1 VNKIETIK
9 NLTAKLLQYCD
20 EYYNLDRPTIS
31 DTEYDKK
38 FDELKSLEDKTG
50 FWLANSPTRKVQG
63 QVLDCFTKVKHS
75 KPMLSAAKTKD
86 VNEIKRFIGN
96 QPFYCSYKLDGC
108 FTSSCKISMA
118 DGTYKNINKIQIGDF
133 VLSCSPDGIVQPKR
147 VSNVFYNGLKK
158 QEEWMTIYT
167 EKGVPKC
174 IDKDDP
180 SYGGTKCTKNHMF
193 FTPNGYIEAQKLKSG
208 DIIYKQYHTPSKIQ
222 QQAILGMLLGD
233 GWFVKRSNTYSD
245 VLEIH
250 TSKTKN
256 NGYDDIIYKFE
267 KMFKTFNPK
276 ITHKTSG
283 YSKVKN
289 NMTNINFHTMALPN
303 YFNDN
308 KNHIRCGITWTDE
321 ILSHMTN
328 LSWAIFFIDDGS
340 LVKSQ
345 EEGKNVT
352 NKIAGAI
359 LHTNRH
365 PYENVKIL
373 SDYLNNIGLFN
384 YIELEKPIVNE
395 ELGDGYI
402 IRISQDSSM
411 KFFSMIAP
419 YIPRELRAKK
429 LPNRTDIQECEEI
442 KWWENDDSYIG
453 LSEEKIYKITI
464 PSPQREHSLKAY
476 DIEVED
482 NHNYFANNHLVHNCT
497 LVVRYENGEFVQAVT
512 RGNGEIG
519 EDVTA
524 QAKMIT
530 NLPMHID
537 YNDKLELRGEC
548 VISWKNFHKI
558 NESLDEPY
566 SHPRNLAAGSLRQL
580 DTNIT
585 KQRNLSYVVFE
596 CVSDLYDNNALFD
609 SKLDELGYLDCLG
622 FETVGR
628 CTGNV
633 DDCIEGMQPEWYQ
646 YPCDGLIFEMCMKS
660 YSKTLPVTAHHE
672 GCRMALKWADEMYET
687 TLRDV
692 EWNPT
697 RSGLIAPVAIFDEID
712 LDGALTTRATLHNLS
727 IIEQLEL
734 GIGDTIT
741 VYRSNMVIPKVYD
754 NLTRSNTLTI
764 PTTCPCCGEPTE
776 IKYTDNSK
784 VLMCTNPNCAA
795 KKLAQFTHF
804 VSRKAMNIDG
814 LSEKTLEL
822 LISHGFLHNYKDI
835 YHLKEY
841 KNKIT
846 QLPGMGAKSVDKLL
860 DSIEKSRAVT
870 LDRFI
875 TALGIPNIGS
885 SAAKAIS
892 KQFNGDHYDFVQAL
906 ANGYDFSQ
914 IDDFGEITNKSLHD
928 WWDSKD
934 PMAELLPVEMNFI
947 VENDVGSSSNLD
959 GKSFCITGSLT
970 HYPNRDAL
978 VKAIEDNGGKYVS
991 GVSKKTDYLINNDTT
1006 STSGKN
1012 KKAVELNIPIISEED
1027 FLKMLS
1033 E

>member
-1 VNKIETIK
+1 MNKIATIK

-31 DTEYDKK
+31 DAEYDKK
-38 FDELKSLEDKTG
+38 FDELKSLEDETG

-96 QPFYCSYKLDGC
+96 QPFYCSYKLDG
-108 FTSSCKISMA
+108 
-118 DGTYKNINKIQIGDF
+118 
-133 VLSCSPDGIVQPKR
+133 L
-147 VSNVFYNGLKK
+147 
-158 QEEWMTIYT
+158 
-167 EKGVPKC
+167 
-174 IDKDDP
+174 
-180 SYGGTKCTKNHMF
+180 
-193 FTPNGYIEAQKLKSG
+193 
-208 DIIYKQYHTPSKIQ
+208 
-222 QQAILGMLLGD
+222 
-233 GWFVKRSNTYSD
+233 
-245 VLEIH
+245 
-250 TSKTKN
+250 
-256 NGYDDIIYKFE
+256 
-267 KMFKTFNPK
+267 
-276 ITHKTSG
+276 
-283 YSKVKN
+283 
-289 NMTNINFHTMALPN
+289 
-303 YFNDN
+303 
-308 KNHIRCGITWTDE
+308 
-321 ILSHMTN
+321 
-328 LSWAIFFIDDGS
+328 
-340 LVKSQ
+340 
-345 EEGKNVT
+345 
-352 NKIAGAI
+352 
-359 LHTNRH
+359 
-365 PYENVKIL
+365 
-373 SDYLNNIGLFN
+373 
-384 YIELEKPIVNE
+384 
-395 ELGDGYI
+395 
-402 IRISQDSSM
+402 
-411 KFFSMIAP
+411 
-419 YIPRELRAKK
+419 
-429 LPNRTDIQECEEI
+429 
-442 KWWENDDSYIG
+442 
-453 LSEEKIYKITI
+453 
-464 PSPQREHSLKAY
+464 
-476 DIEVED
+476 
-482 NHNYFANNHLVHNCT
+482 T

-524 QAKMIT
+524 QARMIS

-548 VISWKNFHKI
+548 VISWNNFHKI

-596 CVSDLYDNNALFD
+596 CVSDLYDSNALFD

-633 DDCIEGMQPEWYQ
+633 DDCIEGMQPDWYQ

-660 YSKTLPVTAHHE
+660 YSKTLPSTSHHE

-764 PTTCPCCGEPTE
+764 PTTCPCCGDPTE

-804 VSRKAMNIDG
+804 VSRTAMNIDG

-822 LISHGFLHNYKDI
+822 LISHGFLHNYKGI
-835 YHLKEY
+835 YHLKDHRDEL
-841 KNKIT
+841 I
-846 QLPGMGAKSVDKLL
+846 LLDGLGEKSVDKLL
-860 DSIEKSRAVT
+860 DSIEKSRSVT

-914 IDDFGEITNKSLHD
+914 IDDIGEITNKSLHD

-947 VENDVGSSSNLD
+947 VENDVCSSSNLD

-1027 FLKMLS
+1027 FIKMLL

>member
-1 VNKIETIK
+1 MNKIETIK
-9 NLTAKLLQYCD
+9 NLTAKMLQYCD

-31 DTEYDKK
+31 DAEYDKK
-38 FDELKSLEDKTG
+38 FDELKSLEDETG

-63 QVLDCFTKVKHS
+63 QVLNCFTKVKHS

-96 QPFYCSYKLDGC
+96 QPFYCSYKLDG
-108 FTSSCKISMA
+108 
-118 DGTYKNINKIQIGDF
+118 
-133 VLSCSPDGIVQPKR
+133 L
-147 VSNVFYNGLKK
+147 
-158 QEEWMTIYT
+158 
-167 EKGVPKC
+167 
-174 IDKDDP
+174 
-180 SYGGTKCTKNHMF
+180 
-193 FTPNGYIEAQKLKSG
+193 
-208 DIIYKQYHTPSKIQ
+208 
-222 QQAILGMLLGD
+222 
-233 GWFVKRSNTYSD
+233 
-245 VLEIH
+245 
-250 TSKTKN
+250 
-256 NGYDDIIYKFE
+256 
-267 KMFKTFNPK
+267 
-276 ITHKTSG
+276 
-283 YSKVKN
+283 
-289 NMTNINFHTMALPN
+289 
-303 YFNDN
+303 
-308 KNHIRCGITWTDE
+308 
-321 ILSHMTN
+321 
-328 LSWAIFFIDDGS
+328 
-340 LVKSQ
+340 
-345 EEGKNVT
+345 
-352 NKIAGAI
+352 
-359 LHTNRH
+359 
-365 PYENVKIL
+365 
-373 SDYLNNIGLFN
+373 
-384 YIELEKPIVNE
+384 
-395 ELGDGYI
+395 
-402 IRISQDSSM
+402 
-411 KFFSMIAP
+411 
-419 YIPRELRAKK
+419 
-429 LPNRTDIQECEEI
+429 
-442 KWWENDDSYIG
+442 
-453 LSEEKIYKITI
+453 
-464 PSPQREHSLKAY
+464 
-476 DIEVED
+476 
-482 NHNYFANNHLVHNCT
+482 T

-519 EDVTA
+519 EDVSA

-596 CVSDLYDNNALFD
+596 CVSDLYDNHALFD

-628 CTGNV
+628 CAGNI

-835 YHLKEY
+835 YNLKEHRD
-841 KNKIT
+841 KLILLDGLGT
-846 QLPGMGAKSVDKLL
+846 KSVDKLL
-860 DSIEKSRAVT
+860 DSIEKSRDVT

-875 TALGIPNIGS
+875 TALGIPNVGS

-892 KQFNGDHYDFVQAL
+892 KQFGGDHYKFVMAL
-906 ANGYDFSQ
+906 SNGYDFTQ
-914 IDDFGEITNKSLHD
+914 ISDFGEITNKSLHD

-934 PMAELLPVEMNFI
+934 EMVELLPMEMNFI
-947 VENDVGSSSNLD
+947 VEEETTVSDNPFVGKTLVVT
-959 GKSFCITGSLT
+959 GKLNHFTRDFINEKIASLGAKAAGS
-970 HYPNRDAL
+970 
-978 VKAIEDNGGKYVS
+978 
-991 GVSKKTDYLINNDTT
+991 VSKKTDFLITNEA
-1006 STSGKN
+1006 SGSSKY
-1012 KKAVELNIPIISEED
+1012 KKAVELGIPVISEEE
-1027 FLKMLS
+1027 FLNMIG
-1033 E
+1033 

>member
-1 VNKIETIK
+1 MNKIETIK

-31 DTEYDKK
+31 DAEYDKK
-38 FDELKSLEDKTG
+38 FDELKSLEDETG

-86 VNEIKRFIGN
+86 ANEIKKFIGN
-96 QPFYCSYKLDGC
+96 RPFYCSYKLDG
-108 FTSSCKISMA
+108 
-118 DGTYKNINKIQIGDF
+118 
-133 VLSCSPDGIVQPKR
+133 L
-147 VSNVFYNGLKK
+147 
-158 QEEWMTIYT
+158 
-167 EKGVPKC
+167 
-174 IDKDDP
+174 
-180 SYGGTKCTKNHMF
+180 
-193 FTPNGYIEAQKLKSG
+193 
-208 DIIYKQYHTPSKIQ
+208 
-222 QQAILGMLLGD
+222 
-233 GWFVKRSNTYSD
+233 
-245 VLEIH
+245 
-250 TSKTKN
+250 
-256 NGYDDIIYKFE
+256 
-267 KMFKTFNPK
+267 
-276 ITHKTSG
+276 
-283 YSKVKN
+283 
-289 NMTNINFHTMALPN
+289 
-303 YFNDN
+303 
-308 KNHIRCGITWTDE
+308 
-321 ILSHMTN
+321 
-328 LSWAIFFIDDGS
+328 
-340 LVKSQ
+340 
-345 EEGKNVT
+345 
-352 NKIAGAI
+352 
-359 LHTNRH
+359 
-365 PYENVKIL
+365 
-373 SDYLNNIGLFN
+373 
-384 YIELEKPIVNE
+384 
-395 ELGDGYI
+395 
-402 IRISQDSSM
+402 
-411 KFFSMIAP
+411 
-419 YIPRELRAKK
+419 
-429 LPNRTDIQECEEI
+429 
-442 KWWENDDSYIG
+442 
-453 LSEEKIYKITI
+453 
-464 PSPQREHSLKAY
+464 
-476 DIEVED
+476 
-482 NHNYFANNHLVHNCT
+482 T

-524 QAKMIT
+524 QAMMIS

-628 CTGNV
+628 CTGNI

-835 YHLKEY
+835 YHLKEHRD
-841 KNKIT
+841 KLI
-846 QLPGMGAKSVDKLL
+846 LLDGLGAKSVDKLL
-860 DSIEKSRAVT
+860 DSIEKSRDVT

-875 TALGIPNIGS
+875 TALGIPNVGS
-885 SAAKAIS
+885 SAAKAINQ
-892 KQFNGDHYDFVQAL
+892 KFNGSYVDFVNAIGRQF
-906 ANGYDFSQ
+906 DFTTLY
-914 IDDFGEITNKSLHD
+914 DFGETMN
-928 WWDSKD
+928 DSIY
-934 PMAELLPVEMNFI
+934 NWF
-947 VENDVGSSSNLD
+947 
-959 GKSFCITGSLT
+959 
-970 HYPNRDAL
+970 
-978 VKAIEDNGGKYVS
+978 EDNKEDMHNLAKELYFDTYEPIAVSENPFVGKTLVVTGKLNHFTRDS
-991 GVSKKTDYLINNDTT
+991 INAKITSIGAKTAGSVSKKTDFLITNDA
-1006 STSGKN
+1006 SGSSKY
-1012 KKAVELNIPIISEED
+1012 KKAVELGIPVISEEE
-1027 FLKMLS
+1027 FLNMIG
-1033 E
+1033 

>member
-1 VNKIETIK
+1 MNKIETIK

-38 FDELKSLEDKTG
+38 FDELKSLEDQTG

-86 VNEIKRFIGN
+86 ANEIKRFIGN
-96 QPFYCSYKLDGC
+96 QPFYCSYKLDG
-108 FTSSCKISMA
+108 
-118 DGTYKNINKIQIGDF
+118 
-133 VLSCSPDGIVQPKR
+133 L
-147 VSNVFYNGLKK
+147 
-158 QEEWMTIYT
+158 
-167 EKGVPKC
+167 
-174 IDKDDP
+174 
-180 SYGGTKCTKNHMF
+180 
-193 FTPNGYIEAQKLKSG
+193 
-208 DIIYKQYHTPSKIQ
+208 
-222 QQAILGMLLGD
+222 
-233 GWFVKRSNTYSD
+233 
-245 VLEIH
+245 
-250 TSKTKN
+250 
-256 NGYDDIIYKFE
+256 
-267 KMFKTFNPK
+267 
-276 ITHKTSG
+276 
-283 YSKVKN
+283 
-289 NMTNINFHTMALPN
+289 
-303 YFNDN
+303 
-308 KNHIRCGITWTDE
+308 
-321 ILSHMTN
+321 
-328 LSWAIFFIDDGS
+328 
-340 LVKSQ
+340 
-345 EEGKNVT
+345 
-352 NKIAGAI
+352 
-359 LHTNRH
+359 
-365 PYENVKIL
+365 
-373 SDYLNNIGLFN
+373 
-384 YIELEKPIVNE
+384 
-395 ELGDGYI
+395 
-402 IRISQDSSM
+402 
-411 KFFSMIAP
+411 
-419 YIPRELRAKK
+419 
-429 LPNRTDIQECEEI
+429 
-442 KWWENDDSYIG
+442 
-453 LSEEKIYKITI
+453 
-464 PSPQREHSLKAY
+464 
-476 DIEVED
+476 
-482 NHNYFANNHLVHNCT
+482 T

-524 QAKMIT
+524 QARMIT

-596 CVSDLYDNNALFD
+596 CVSDLYDNHTLFD

-628 CTGNV
+628 CTGNI

-764 PTTCPCCGEPTE
+764 PTTCPCCGDPTE

-784 VLMCTNPNCAA
+784 VLMCTNLNCAA

-804 VSRKAMNIDG
+804 VSRKAMSIDG

-835 YHLKEY
+835 YRLKEH
-841 KNKIT
+841 KNEIT
-846 QLPGMGAKSVDKLL
+846 QLPGMGVKSVDKLL
-860 DSIEKSRAVT
+860 DSIEKSRTVT

-914 IDDFGEITNKSLHD
+914 IDDFGEITNKSIHD
-928 WWDSKD
+928 WWNSKD
-934 PMAELLPVEMNFI
+934 PMVELLPVEMNFI

-1012 KKAVELNIPIISEED
+1012 KKAIELNIPIISEDD

>member
-1 VNKIETIK
+1 MNKIETIK
-9 NLTAKLLQYCD
+9 NLTAELLQYCH

-38 FDELKSLEDKTG
+38 FDELKSLEDETG

-96 QPFYCSYKLDGC
+96 QPFYCSYKLDG
-108 FTSSCKISMA
+108 
-118 DGTYKNINKIQIGDF
+118 
-133 VLSCSPDGIVQPKR
+133 L
-147 VSNVFYNGLKK
+147 
-158 QEEWMTIYT
+158 
-167 EKGVPKC
+167 
-174 IDKDDP
+174 
-180 SYGGTKCTKNHMF
+180 
-193 FTPNGYIEAQKLKSG
+193 
-208 DIIYKQYHTPSKIQ
+208 
-222 QQAILGMLLGD
+222 
-233 GWFVKRSNTYSD
+233 
-245 VLEIH
+245 
-250 TSKTKN
+250 
-256 NGYDDIIYKFE
+256 
-267 KMFKTFNPK
+267 
-276 ITHKTSG
+276 
-283 YSKVKN
+283 
-289 NMTNINFHTMALPN
+289 
-303 YFNDN
+303 
-308 KNHIRCGITWTDE
+308 
-321 ILSHMTN
+321 
-328 LSWAIFFIDDGS
+328 
-340 LVKSQ
+340 
-345 EEGKNVT
+345 
-352 NKIAGAI
+352 
-359 LHTNRH
+359 
-365 PYENVKIL
+365 
-373 SDYLNNIGLFN
+373 
-384 YIELEKPIVNE
+384 
-395 ELGDGYI
+395 
-402 IRISQDSSM
+402 
-411 KFFSMIAP
+411 
-419 YIPRELRAKK
+419 
-429 LPNRTDIQECEEI
+429 
-442 KWWENDDSYIG
+442 
-453 LSEEKIYKITI
+453 
-464 PSPQREHSLKAY
+464 
-476 DIEVED
+476 
-482 NHNYFANNHLVHNCT
+482 T

-524 QAKMIT
+524 QARMIT
-530 NLPMHID
+530 NLPMHI
-537 YNDKLELRGEC
+537 YYKDKLELRGEC

-596 CVSDLYDNNALFD
+596 CVSDALFD
-609 SKLDELGYLDCLG
+609 SKWDELGYLDYLG

-628 CTGNV
+628 CTGNI
-633 DDCIEGMQPEWYQ
+633 DDCAEGMQPEWYQ

-672 GCRMALKWADEMYET
+672 SCRMALKWADEMYET
-687 TLRDV
+687 TLRDI
-692 EWNPT
+692 EWNTT
-697 RSGLIAPVAIFDEID
+697 RTGIIAPVAIFDEID

-741 VYRSNMVIPKVYD
+741 VYRSNMVIPKIDD
-754 NLTRSNTLTI
+754 NLTRSNTLKI
-764 PTTCPCCGEPTE
+764 PTVCPCCGQPTE

-784 VLMCTNPNCAA
+784 VLMCTNPDCAA
-795 KKLAQFTHF
+795 KKIAQFTHF
-804 VSRKAMNIDG
+804 VSRKAMNIQG

-835 YHLKEY
+835 YHLKDHRDKLILLDGLGE
-841 KNKIT
+841 
-846 QLPGMGAKSVDKLL
+846 KSVDKLL
-860 DSIEKSRAVT
+860 DSIEKSRKVT

-892 KQFNGDHYDFVQAL
+892 KQFNGNHYDFVQAL

-934 PMAELLPVEMNFI
+934 PMIELLPVEMNFI
-947 VENDVGSSSNLD
+947 VENDVSFSHSLD

-970 HYPNRDAL
+970 HYQNRNAL

-1012 KKAVELNIPIISEED
+1012 KKAVELNIPIISEDD

>member
-1 VNKIETIK
+1 MNKIETIK
-9 NLTAKLLQYCD
+9 NLTAELLQYCH
-20 EYYNLDRPTIS
+20 EYYDLDRPTIS

-38 FDELKSLEDKTG
+38 FDELKALEDETG

-86 VNEIKRFIGN
+86 INEIKRFIGN
-96 QPFYCSYKLDGC
+96 QPFYCSYKLDG
-108 FTSSCKISMA
+108 
-118 DGTYKNINKIQIGDF
+118 
-133 VLSCSPDGIVQPKR
+133 L
-147 VSNVFYNGLKK
+147 
-158 QEEWMTIYT
+158 
-167 EKGVPKC
+167 
-174 IDKDDP
+174 
-180 SYGGTKCTKNHMF
+180 
-193 FTPNGYIEAQKLKSG
+193 
-208 DIIYKQYHTPSKIQ
+208 
-222 QQAILGMLLGD
+222 
-233 GWFVKRSNTYSD
+233 
-245 VLEIH
+245 
-250 TSKTKN
+250 
-256 NGYDDIIYKFE
+256 
-267 KMFKTFNPK
+267 
-276 ITHKTSG
+276 
-283 YSKVKN
+283 
-289 NMTNINFHTMALPN
+289 
-303 YFNDN
+303 
-308 KNHIRCGITWTDE
+308 
-321 ILSHMTN
+321 
-328 LSWAIFFIDDGS
+328 
-340 LVKSQ
+340 
-345 EEGKNVT
+345 
-352 NKIAGAI
+352 
-359 LHTNRH
+359 
-365 PYENVKIL
+365 
-373 SDYLNNIGLFN
+373 
-384 YIELEKPIVNE
+384 
-395 ELGDGYI
+395 
-402 IRISQDSSM
+402 
-411 KFFSMIAP
+411 
-419 YIPRELRAKK
+419 
-429 LPNRTDIQECEEI
+429 
-442 KWWENDDSYIG
+442 
-453 LSEEKIYKITI
+453 
-464 PSPQREHSLKAY
+464 
-476 DIEVED
+476 
-482 NHNYFANNHLVHNCT
+482 T

-524 QAKMIT
+524 QARMIS

-537 YNDKLELRGEC
+537 YKDKLELRGEC
-548 VISWKNFHKI
+548 VISRENFHKI
-558 NESLDEPY
+558 NATLDEPY

-596 CVSDLYDNNALFD
+596 CVSDIHLENVNNDIFD
-609 SKLDELGYLDCLG
+609 SKWECLDELDDLG
-622 FETVGR
+622 FETVER
-628 CTGNV
+628 CVGTI
-633 DDCIEGMQPEWYQ
+633 DDCAEGMQPEWYQ
-646 YPCDGLIFEMCMKS
+646 YPCDGLVFEMCRKS
-660 YSKTLPVTAHHE
+660 YSKTLPATAHHE

-741 VYRSNMVIPKVYD
+741 VYRSNMVIPKIYD

-822 LISHGFLHNYKDI
+822 LISHGFLHNYNDI
-835 YHLKEY
+835 YHLKDYRDKLILLDGLGE
-841 KNKIT
+841 
-846 QLPGMGAKSVDKLL
+846 KSVDKLL
-860 DSIEKSRAVT
+860 DSIEKSRTVT
-870 LDRFI
+870 LDRFV

-906 ANGYDFSQ
+906 TNGYDFSQ

-934 PMAELLPVEMNFI
+934 PMVELLPVEMNFV

-1012 KKAVELNIPIISEED
+1012 KKAMELGIPIISEED
-1027 FLKMLS
+1027 FLKMIG